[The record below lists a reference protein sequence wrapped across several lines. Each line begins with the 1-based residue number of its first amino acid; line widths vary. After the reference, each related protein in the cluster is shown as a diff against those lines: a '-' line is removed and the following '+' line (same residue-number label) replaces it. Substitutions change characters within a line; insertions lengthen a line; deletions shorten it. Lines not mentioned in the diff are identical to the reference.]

1 MKEVCSLDDP
11 YGVRAARMLLR
22 VQQILS
28 GNAPSAVDK
37 LMSKLG
43 QLIAEKGVGGADLDE
58 IIEYMIE
65 GETIDPN
72 SLLQHLSC
80 RVSICAGHAYSP
92 QTLQNTV
99 WPIFPENHVQVLCTC
114 TRMPVSNRIKLHR
127 VQTSSLV

>member
-80 RVSICAGHAYSP
+80 RVSMCRTRLFVTYVAKHSLAYISRRLHASFMHTYACVK
-92 QTLQNTV
+92 QN
-99 WPIFPENHVQVLCTC
+99 
-114 TRMPVSNRIKLHR
+114 
-127 VQTSSLV
+127 